1 MNREYPDP
9 GKVCP
14 GEATARRD
22 APTWAAMTMSRSV
35 ATFLGAVAGLIGAFV
50 TPGRGV
56 PQDLPSRR
64 AQGRPDRVLNA
75 GIDPGSPRI

>member
-1 MNREYPDP
+1 MNLKYPDP

-50 TPGRGV
+50 TPGRE
-56 PQDLPSRR
+56 R
-64 AQGRPDRVLNA
+64 AARSALAASA
-75 GIDPGSPRI
+75 GSA